1 MSDHLPVSMSLV
13 LGGTVGI
20 EENHIENVGIKYNHY
35 SKTLSIENIKEKGM
49 LNIYNIEGSFKR
61 ILINGKSSFTIEL
74 NELQLGIYIAH
85 VVLDNVQ
92 INYKF
97 VNANKKS

>member
-1 MSDHLPVSMSLV
+1 M
-13 LGGTVGI
+13 
-20 EENHIENVGIKYNHY
+20 ENHH
-35 SKTLSIENIKEKGM
+35 SL
-49 LNIYNIEGSFKR
+49 LRF
-61 ILINGKSSFTIEL
+61 

-97 VNANKKS
+97 VNH